1 MGFTKPIEQVTI
13 NFTNILYE
21 GLETMIM
28 LLFKIFIGM
37 LLFFG
42 ILCIFSV
49 IFTFFTAAWESVK
62 EDEENGLLDFSKSKK
77 KKHKVKR

>member
-1 MGFTKPIEQVTI
+1 M
-13 NFTNILYE
+13 L
-21 GLETMIM
+21 M

-62 EDEENGLLDFSKSKK
+62 EDEENGTLDFSKNRKGK
-77 KKHKVKR
+77 